1 MPILVDRVRIAGFRG
16 IRNFEMSLPRVA
28 VLIGP
33 NNCGKTSVLKALQ
46 LALGDYGR
54 HLSDEDF
61 HIDEKEDRSEEIT
74 VDVRIVATNEAE
86 ERTKAFAKEWTNEFG
101 DKIQADLAG
110 NQFFAFRTTVKPQ
123 PAKTG
128 FLVERYTLLEW
139 VDIAGWTS
147 VVPLQ
152 NQKFSARSEFV
163 PFVSIDAQRDIHQEL
178 NEKSSF
184 VGRVLSQVK
193 YDKDD
198 VDVLEKM
205 ISDINDEAVAK
216 SVPLARLKDHLNS
229 LNDSFGGGGSA
240 EVTPFPKKLRDLSKN
255 FSVYFGNTAASS
267 FSMEYHGMGTRSWA
281 SMLAVKA
288 FTGLM
293 EELHKAEAEPY
304 HPIIA
309 AEEPEAHLHPNA
321 QRSLFSQ
328 LFSATGQAIVSTHS
342 PYLAAMSALPN
353 LRSLSV
359 RGGHTQCYS
368 LIDSLS
374 DEELKSLH
382 RQVIRDKGE
391 VLFAKALILFE
402 GQTEDQV
409 VPAMFERWFGAT
421 AFSKGVNLAAVN
433 GRNYVPYLKL
443 ALSLGIP
450 TVIVSDNDTKN
461 GVSSKADVDG
471 QIAKITA
478 ETNLDLTANWFCLEY
493 LTDPFDFEA
502 ELVKSCGLQVE
513 VVDSFMLMKEGFN
526 PNPQFLTAQRVAL
539 EGKNDD
545 QLIEEMRNAKT
556 RYSSFLSD
564 VLIENKHNKTR
575 EAVVPHAF
583 QNAFTTIEGWLN

>member
-1 MPILVDRVRIAGFRG
+1 MPIIVDRVRISGFRG
-16 IRNFEMSLPRVA
+16 VRNFEMSLPRVA

-46 LALGDYGR
+46 LSLGDYGR

-61 HIDEKEDRSEEIT
+61 HIDENDSRLGQIT
-74 VDVRIVATNEAE
+74 VDVRLVATNEEE
-86 ERTKAFAKEWTNEFG
+86 ERVNAFAKEWANEFG
-101 DKIQADLAG
+101 DKIQADLES
-110 NQFFAFRTTVKPQ
+110 NQFFAFRTTAKPQ

-128 FLVERYTLLEW
+128 FLVERFTLLEW
-139 VDIAGWTS
+139 VGFADWTS

-152 NQKFSARSEFV
+152 NQKFFARSEFV
-163 PFVSIDAQRDIHQEL
+163 PFVPIDAQRDIHQEL
-178 NEKSSF
+178 NERSSF

-193 YDKDD
+193 YDKVD
-198 VDVLEKM
+198 VDILEKM
-205 ISDINDEAVAK
+205 ISDINDEAVSK
-216 SVPLARLKDHLNS
+216 SVPLARLKDHFNS

-255 FSVYFGNTAASS
+255 FSVHFGNSAASS

-288 FTGLM
+288 FTDLM

-328 LFSATGQAIVSTHS
+328 LFSATGQTVVSTHS
-342 PYLAAMSALPN
+342 PYLAAMCALPN
-353 LRSLSV
+353 LRSLSA

-368 LIDSLS
+368 LIDGLS

-391 VLFAKALILFE
+391 ILFAKALILFE

-461 GVSSKADVDG
+461 GVSSKANVDG

-478 ETNLDLTANWFCLEY
+478 ETSLDLTANWFRLEY

-513 VVDSFMLMKEGFN
+513 VIDSFMLMKEGFD
-526 PNPQFLTAQRVAL
+526 PNPQFLTAQRAAL
-539 EGKNDD
+539 EGKNDN

-556 RYSSFLSD
+556 RYSSFLAD
-564 VLIENKHNKTR
+564 VLIENKHNSTR
-575 EAVVPHAF
+575 EAVVPQAF
-583 QNAFTTIEGWLN
+583 QNAFATIEGWLN

>member
-1 MPILVDRVRIAGFRG
+1 MPIIVDTVRISGFRG
-16 IRNFEMSLPRVA
+16 IRNFEMSLPRIA

-61 HIDEKEDRSEEIT
+61 HIDDKDDRSEVVMI
-74 VDVRIVATNEAE
+74 DVRIIATNEKE
-86 ERTKAFAKEWTNEFG
+86 ERINSFAKEWANEFG
-101 DKIQADLAG
+101 DKIQADAAG
-110 NQFFAFRTTVKPQ
+110 NQFLAFRTTAKPQ

-139 VDIAGWTS
+139 VDFPDWTS
-147 VVPLQ
+147 VVPSRS
-152 NQKFSARSEFV
+152 QKFPARSEFV
-163 PFVSIDAQRDIHQEL
+163 PFISIDAQRDIHKEL

-193 YDKDD
+193 YDKAD
-198 VDVLEKM
+198 VDILEKM

-216 SVPLARLKDHLNS
+216 SVPLARLKSHLDS

-255 FSVYFGNTAASS
+255 FSVHFGNSAASS

-281 SMLAVKA
+281 SMLAVRA
-288 FTGLM
+288 FTDLM
-293 EELHKAEAEPY
+293 EELHQAEAEPY

-328 LFSATGQAIVSTHS
+328 LFNATGQAIVSTHS
-342 PYLAAMSALPN
+342 PYLAAMCALPN
-353 LRSLSV
+353 LRSLSA
-359 RGGHTQCYS
+359 RGGHTQCYK
-368 LIDSLS
+368 LVDGLTG
-374 DEELKSLH
+374 EELKSLH

-421 AFSKGVNLAAVN
+421 SFSKGVNLAAVN
-433 GRNYVPYLKL
+433 GRNYVPYLQL

-450 TVIVSDNDTKN
+450 TVVVSDNDAKN
-461 GVSSKADVDG
+461 GVSSKSDVDG
-471 QIAKITA
+471 QIARITA
-478 ETNLDLTANWFCLEY
+478 EGVLDLSANWFRLEY
-493 LTDPFDFEA
+493 LTDTFDFEA
-502 ELVKSCGLQVE
+502 ELIKSCGLQEE
-513 VVDSFMLMKEGFN
+513 VVDSFMSMKKGFD
-526 PNPQFLTAQRVAL
+526 PNPKFLAAQRAKL
-539 EGKNDD
+539 EAKSDD

-556 RYSSFLSD
+556 SYSGFLAD
-564 VLIENKHNKTR
+564 VLIENTHKKTR
-575 EAVVPHAF
+575 EAVVPQAF
-583 QNAFTTIEGWLN
+583 QNAFSTIEGWLN

>member
-1 MPILVDRVRIAGFRG
+1 
-16 IRNFEMSLPRVA
+16 
-28 VLIGP
+28 
-33 NNCGKTSVLKALQ
+33 
-46 LALGDYGR
+46 LGDYSR
-54 HLSDEDF
+54 YLSDEDF
-61 HIDEKEDRSEEIT
+61 HIDENDVRSAEIT
-74 VDVRIVATNEAE
+74 VDVRMVATNEKE
-86 ERTKAFAKEWTNEFG
+86 ERVNTFSKEWTNEFG
-101 DKIQADLAG
+101 DKIRADAAG
-110 NQFFAFRTTVKPQ
+110 NLFFAFRTIAKPQ
-123 PAKTG
+123 LAKTG
-128 FLVERYTLLEW
+128 FSVERYTLQEW
-139 VDIAGWTS
+139 VDFEGWTS

-152 NQKFSARSEFV
+152 SQRFYARSEFI

-193 YDKDD
+193 YDRDD
-198 VDVLEKM
+198 VDILEKM

-216 SVPLARLKDHLNS
+216 SRPLARLKDHLNS

-240 EVTPFPKKLRDLSKN
+240 DVTPFPKKLRDLSKN
-255 FSVYFGNTAASS
+255 FSIHFGNSAASS

-281 SMLAVKA
+281 SMLAVRA

-328 LFSATGQAIVSTHS
+328 LISATGQAIVSTHS
-342 PYLAAMSALPN
+342 PYLAAMCALPN
-353 LRSLSV
+353 LRSLSA
-359 RGGHTQCYS
+359 RGGHTQCFS
-368 LIDSLS
+368 LIDGLA

-391 VLFAKALILFE
+391 ILFAKALILFE

-409 VPAMFERWFGAT
+409 VPAMFERWFGVT
-421 AFSKGVNLAAVN
+421 AFSKGINLASVN
-433 GRNYVPYLKL
+433 GRNYTPYLKL

-461 GVSSKADVDG
+461 GVSSKVEVDK
-471 QIAKITA
+471 QIAKIA
-478 ETNLDLTANWFCLEY
+478 DETELDLKDHWFKLEY
-493 LTDPFDFEA
+493 LTDSFDFEA
-502 ELVKSCGLQVE
+502 ELVNSCNLQAE
-513 VVDSFMLMKEGFN
+513 IIDSFMIIKEGIN
-526 PNPQFLTAQRVAL
+526 KNTQFLCDQRAKL
-539 EGKNDD
+539 QEKTND
-545 QLIEEMRNAKT
+545 QLIQEMRNAKAK
-556 RYSSFLSD
+556 YSGFLAD
-564 VLIENKHNKTR
+564 VLIENKNLKSR
-575 EAVVPHAF
+575 ESIVPKAL

>member
-1 MPILVDRVRIAGFRG
+1 MPIIVDRVRINGFRG
-16 IRNFEMSLPRVA
+16 IRNFEISLPRVA

-54 HLSDEDF
+54 YLSDEDF
-61 HIDEKEDRSEEIT
+61 HIDDNDNRSEDVTI
-74 VDVRIVATNEAE
+74 DVRIIATNEKE
-86 ERTKAFAKEWTNEFG
+86 ERVSSFAKEWANEFG

-110 NQFFAFRTTVKPQ
+110 NQFWAFRTTAKPQ

-128 FLVERYTLLEW
+128 FLIERYTLLEW
-139 VDIAGWTS
+139 VDFAGWTS
-147 VVPLQ
+147 VVPSKT
-152 NQKFSARSEFV
+152 QKFSARSEFV
-163 PFVSIDAQRDIHQEL
+163 PFISIDAQRDIHKEL

-193 YDKDD
+193 YDKTD
-198 VDVLEKM
+198 VATLERM
-205 ISDINDEAVAK
+205 IADINDEAVAK
-216 SVPLARLKDHLNS
+216 SVPLARLKGHLDS
-229 LNDSFGGGGSA
+229 LNDSFGGSGVA

-255 FSVYFGNTAASS
+255 FSVHFGNSAASS
-267 FSMEYHGMGTRSWA
+267 FPMEYHGMGTRSWA
-281 SMLAVKA
+281 SMLAVRA
-288 FTGLM
+288 FTDLM
-293 EELHKAEAEPY
+293 EEFHEAEAEPY

-328 LFSATGQAIVSTHS
+328 LFNATGQAIVSTHS
-342 PYLAAMSALPN
+342 PYLAAMCALPN
-353 LRSLSV
+353 LRSLSA

-368 LIDSLS
+368 LVDGLS

-450 TVIVSDNDTKN
+450 TVVVSDNDTKN

-471 QIAKITA
+471 QIAKIRA
-478 ETNLDLTANWFCLEY
+478 EGDLDLSANWFRLEY

-502 ELVKSCGLQVE
+502 ELVKACSLQVE
-513 VVDSFMLMKEGFN
+513 IIDSFMRMKEGFN
-526 PNPQFLTAQRVAL
+526 KNPQFLAAQRAAL

-545 QLIEEMRNAKT
+545 QLIAEMRNAKT
-556 RYSSFLSD
+556 GYSGFLAD
-564 VLIENKHNKTR
+564 ALVKNEHNKAR
-575 EAVVPHAF
+575 EDVVPQAF
-583 QNAFTTIEGWLN
+583 QSAFATIEGWLT

>member
-1 MPILVDRVRIAGFRG
+1 
-16 IRNFEMSLPRVA
+16 MSLPRVA

-46 LALGDYGR
+46 LSLGDYSR
-54 HLSDEDF
+54 YLSDEDF
-61 HIDEKEDRSEEIT
+61 HIDGDDNRSVEIT
-74 VDVRIVATNEAE
+74 VDVRLVATNEKD
-86 ERTKAFAKEWTNEFG
+86 ERVNAFPKEWANEFG
-101 DKIQADLAG
+101 DKIQADLIG
-110 NQFFAFRTTVKPQ
+110 NQFFAFRTVAKPQ
-123 PAKTG
+123 PAKAG
-128 FLVERYTLLEW
+128 FLVERYTLQEW
-139 VDIAGWTS
+139 VNFADWTA
-147 VVPLQ
+147 VTPLQ
-152 NQKFSARSEFV
+152 SQKFSARSEFV

-178 NEKSSF
+178 NERSSF

-193 YDKDD
+193 YDKAD
-198 VDVLEKM
+198 VHVLEKM

-216 SVPLARLKDHLNS
+216 SIPLARLKDHLDS
-229 LNDSFGGGGSA
+229 LNDSFGGGGST

-255 FSVYFGNTAASS
+255 FSVHFGNSAASS

-321 QRSLFSQ
+321 QRALFSQ
-328 LFSATGQAIVSTHS
+328 LFDAAGQAIVSTHS
-342 PYLAAMSALPN
+342 PYLAAMCDLPN
-353 LRSLSV
+353 LRSLST

-368 LIDSLS
+368 LIEGLA

-409 VPAMFERWFGAT
+409 FPAMFERWFGVT

-433 GRNYVPYLKL
+433 GRNYAPYLKL

-461 GVSSKADVDG
+461 GVSSKVDVDG

-478 ETNLDLTANWFCLEY
+478 ETTLKLTPDWFQLEY

-502 ELVKSCGLQVE
+502 ELIKACGLQAE
-513 VVDSFMLMKEGFN
+513 IIDSFMLMKEGFN
-526 PNPQFLTAQRVAL
+526 PNPQFLAAQRTAL
-539 EGKNDD
+539 EGMNDD
-545 QLIEEMRNAKT
+545 QLVEEMRHAKT
-556 RYSSFLSD
+556 RYSGFLAD
-564 VLIENKHNKTR
+564 VLIENKHAKAR
-575 EAVVPHAF
+575 EAIVPQAI
-583 QNAFTTIEGWLN
+583 QNAFNTIEGWLN